1 MDVLIINND
10 FNFQEDDEDNM
21 DIEKRKRLYLEHKAQ
36 QEENRKI
43 LDTLDLKCTVYV
55 INVDF
60 VNVQVCSSYFI

>member
-1 MDVLIINND
+1 
-10 FNFQEDDEDNM
+10 M

-55 INVDF
+55 TNVEF
-60 VNVQVCSSYFI
+60 VNV